1 MKMSLSHAVATG
13 PRSGFTLVESLI
25 VMATLVI
32 LCGSVIM
39 CNLFGLSMAQR
50 QEIWL
55 SASDDAGQAL
65 GKLMTDIRSG
75 ASNNLGTG
83 SLAGFTP
90 APTNANIWQQGNALK
105 IWMANTN
112 GVTNGA
118 YVMYY
123 YDPASSNLYR
133 TNWSVTNPGVG
144 DFDLVTANMVMTNNM
159 YNSNIFSA
167 YCVNNGVWTP
177 ETNGVGTPLI
187 QVCLA
192 FSKLQNP
199 QIDIAPGSP
208 VDFYQIVTMIASRN
222 RP

>member
-1 MKMSLSHAVATG
+1 MTVFHTIVTQ
-13 PRSGFTLVESLI
+13 PRSGFTLVESLM

-32 LCGSVIM
+32 LSGSVIM
-39 CNLFGLSMAQR
+39 CNLYGVSMAQR
-50 QEIWL
+50 QQIWL
-55 SASDDAGQAL
+55 SASDDAGQTL

-75 ASNNLGTG
+75 ASNYVGNGNLG
-83 SLAGFTP
+83 GFTN
-90 APTNANIWQQGNALK
+90 AATNVWQQGNALK
-105 IWMANTN
+105 IYLANTN

-118 YVMYY
+118 WVMYY
-123 YDPASSNLYR
+123 YDAASSNLFR
-133 TNWSVTNPGVG
+133 TNWNVTGSGTG
-144 DFDLVTANMVMTNNM
+144 DFDTVTANMVMTNNM

-167 YCVNNGVWTP
+167 YNVNQGVWVP

-187 QVCLA
+187 QVCLS

-199 QIDIAPGSP
+199 QVPITPGSP

>member
-1 MKMSLSHAVATG
+1 MKLSLSHNPATG
-13 PRSGFTLVESLI
+13 QRSGFTLVESLI
-25 VMATLVI
+25 VMTTLVI

-50 QEIWL
+50 QQIWL
-55 SASDDAGQAL
+55 SASDDAGQTM

-75 ASNNLGTG
+75 ASNYVGNGNLG
-83 SLAGFTP
+83 GFTN
-90 APTNANIWQQGNALK
+90 AATNVWQQGNALM
-105 IWMANTN
+105 IYLANTN

-118 YVMYY
+118 WIMYY
-123 YDPASSNLYR
+123 YDPPTSNLYR
-133 TNWSVTNPGVG
+133 TNFNVAGPGVG
-144 DFDLVTANMVMTNNM
+144 EYDLVTANMVMTNNM
-159 YNSNIFSA
+159 YNSNLFSA
-167 YCVNNGVWTP
+167 YNVVNGVWTP
-177 ETNGVGTPLI
+177 ETNGVGTPLV

-199 QIDIAPGSP
+199 QVLITPGNP

>member
-1 MKMSLSHAVATG
+1 MKANLSKPMASAR
-13 PRSGFTLVESLI
+13 RSGFTLVESLI

-39 CNLFGLSMAQR
+39 CNLYGLSMAQR
-50 QEIWL
+50 QQIWL
-55 SASDDAGQAL
+55 SASDDAGQSM
-65 GKLMTDIRSG
+65 GKLMSDIRSG

-105 IWMANTN
+105 IWLANTN

-118 YVMYY
+118 FIMYY
-123 YDPASSNLYR
+123 YDPATSNLYR
-133 TNWSVTNPGVG
+133 TNWNVSGPNTG
-144 DFDLVTANMVMTNNM
+144 DFDLVTANLVMTNNM

-167 YCVNNGVWTP
+167 YNVVNGVWVP

-199 QIDIAPGSP
+199 EVLITPGGS
-208 VDFYQIVTMIASRN
+208 VDFYQIVTRIASRN